1 MRKYFLFC
9 LFLTTLSGI
18 IMAQDISL
26 PQLSGYKKNSKYPV
40 YKPENL
46 KDFNNTTA
54 ETYLSYGFADLHVA
68 EYRKVKNV
76 IRLEIYRQG
85 DNSMAFG
92 IYSSERYSSGRFL
105 NIGAQGYVAEGAI
118 NFFKGNYYVK
128 ISTNSNNEKVIQSAE
143 SLALKVADM
152 LKGDNKMP
160 SPLSLFPETGK
171 TVNEETF
178 INENVLGH
186 KFLNKAFKADYIT
199 GSDNF
204 SIYIMDNRSPEETI
218 KSVEDYLASV
228 HMDPPGAGS
237 GRYMIKDAFNGTVF
251 LAWKDNLI
259 VIISGLSGDQSDVAD
274 RYTSEILK

>member
-1 MRKYFLFC
+1 
-9 LFLTTLSGI
+9 
-18 IMAQDISL
+18 MAQDITL

-46 KDFNNTTA
+46 KDFNNLAA
-54 ETYLSYGFADLHVA
+54 ETYLAYGFADLHVA
-68 EYRKVKNV
+68 DYKKGKNV
-76 IRLEIYRQG
+76 IRLEIYRHG
-85 DNSMAFG
+85 DNSLAFG
-92 IYSSERYSSGRFL
+92 IYSSERSSSGRYL
-105 NIGAQGYVAEGAI
+105 NIGAQGYVAEGAV
-118 NFFKGNYYVK
+118 NFFKDKYYVK

-160 SPLSLFPETGK
+160 SQLSQFPETGK
-171 TVNEETF
+171 KVNEETF

-186 KFLNKAFKADYIT
+186 KFLNKAFKANYIT

-204 SIYIMDNRSPEETI
+204 SIFIMEYKSPEETI
-218 KSVEDYLASV
+218 KSVEDYLTSV
-228 HMDPPGAGS
+228 RMDPPGAGS
-237 GRYMIKDAFNGTVF
+237 GRYMLKDGYNGTVF